1 MFKPFC
7 LHLSGILWS
16 KIDQKKN
23 AFILDFPGSC
33 PVIRGA
39 VTSNRNANN
48 ASISSCVAVTLLGD
62 EKRLKHFKRDKKNK
76 PNDVIDSY
84 TRVLF

>member
-1 MFKPFC
+1 MLTMFGF
-7 LHLSGILWS
+7 
-16 KIDQKKN
+16 
-23 AFILDFPGSC
+23 
-33 PVIRGA
+33 V
-39 VTSNRNANN
+39 

-62 EKRLKHFKRDKKNK
+62 EKILKHFKRDKKTK